1 MLQTAD
7 TLHYPLP
14 LFADLPASTRPP
26 LQQMATIDLGSL
38 RLALET
44 EVTSA
49 VISASRYRGL
59 APSDADLYLDW
70 LNIFTFL
77 TFQLKLT
84 HQSKGHHHLN
94 SETHFVLIH
103 IPS

>member
-1 MLQTAD
+1 MYI
-7 TLHYPLP
+7 LHYTLSSP

-49 VISASRYRGL
+49 LYCTVLYISS
-59 APSDADLYLDW
+59 
-70 LNIFTFL
+70 NIS
-77 TFQLKLT
+77 LKIWRLQT
-84 HQSKGHHHLN
+84 RI
-94 SETHFVLIH
+94 FILIG
-103 IPS
+103 